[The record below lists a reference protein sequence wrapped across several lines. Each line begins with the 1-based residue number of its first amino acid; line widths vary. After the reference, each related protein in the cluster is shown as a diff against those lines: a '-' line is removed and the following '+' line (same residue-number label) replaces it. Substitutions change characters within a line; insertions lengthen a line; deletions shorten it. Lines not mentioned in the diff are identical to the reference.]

1 MAAHARVHVQGCGLW
16 SWVLVL
22 GRGVSIW
29 GLGVRVTWLHL
40 SLSIRRPVCVYVR
53 MYARMY
59 VCMCVC
65 MYVYL
70 ASHAPQ
76 HPSAS
81 GRILPTATQ
90 LVPRPPLEARV
101 RCSTAPCPG
110 HVCVCVCVYK
120 FIYIYMTVRPPSRY
134 TYMRYICTYT
144 HTTQLGAARQHLVL
158 ALARCHQGMPHNRR
172 RVINRRSM
180 LGTEASCIAHHA
192 SRTHPHPHLQRG
204 GSVAELLDAGR
215 QGRDFAPHRVDFALQ
230 VLLQRLGGVA
240 ICGAASRIT
249 HHSLIT
255 PHPHHHRI
263 TPSSP
268 SSPHH
273 SLIPI
278 ITCHLRRSP
287 TARQRGPQTAP
298 SYSQKSLR
306 PPASPSASKSA
317 RAARSPAPAMPPA
330 TPARPRPSLDFQT
343 LASTESM
350 RATRI

>member
-1 MAAHARVHVQGCGLW
+1 M
-16 SWVLVL
+16 
-22 GRGVSIW
+22 
-29 GLGVRVTWLHL
+29 RVTWLHL

-180 LGTEASCIAHHA
+180 LGKEASCIAHHA
-192 SRTHPHPHLQRG
+192 SRTHPHHHLQRG

-268 SSPHH
+268 SSPA
-273 SLIPI
+273 I
-278 ITCHLRRSP
+278 CG
-287 TARQRGPQTAP
+287 ARQRLANAALKQRPATLKRAFGRQRRRVLRSQLVQLAPQRLQCRQRHLRGRGPRSTFRLWRAQNRCGP
-298 SYSQKSLR
+298 H
-306 PPASPSASKSA
+306 ASEH
-317 RAARSPAPAMPPA
+317 APA
-330 TPARPRPSLDFQT
+330 
-343 LASTESM
+343 
-350 RATRI
+350 

>member
-110 HVCVCVCVYK
+110 HVCVCVCVQ
-120 FIYIYMTVRPPSRY
+120 IYIHIYDCSPSITLYLHEVYMYIHTYYTARRCPTAPCPGPRAMSSRY
-134 TYMRYICTYT
+134 
-144 HTTQLGAARQHLVL
+144 AAQQTPRDQQ
-158 ALARCHQGMPHNRR
+158 AQRARNRGVVHR
-172 RVINRRSM
+172 
-180 LGTEASCIAHHA
+180 
-192 SRTHPHPHLQRG
+192 
-204 GSVAELLDAGR
+204 
-215 QGRDFAPHRVDFALQ
+215 AP
-230 VLLQRLGGVA
+230 
-240 ICGAASRIT
+240 RIT
-249 HHSLIT
+249 H
-255 PHPHHHRI
+255 
-263 TPSSP
+263 SSP
-268 SSPHH
+268 SSPAA
-273 SLIPI
+273 
-278 ITCHLRRSP
+278 R
-287 TARQRGPQTAP
+287 RQR
-298 SYSQKSLR
+298 R
-306 PPASPSASKSA
+306 
-317 RAARSPAPAMPPA
+317 R
-330 TPARPRPSLDFQT
+330 TP
-343 LASTESM
+343 
-350 RATRI
+350 